1 MSLLPAAGI
10 CYTVSTLIIPI
21 VSCGQIALET
31 IRKWEVFIMSDERGQ
46 NLFIIAYPGR
56 ETADKVYHTL
66 RELEK
71 QDRIDIKTAATI
83 YRREDGKLRLKH
95 RQRLT
100 LWRDEFGVEAIAL
113 MLAGTRAGKLA
124 GAVVDALMG
133 SHRLTHRR
141 EASALMEGK
150 LGPDDSAMVIVAT
163 NAEWEAVKGYVE
175 HLGGEELAVELTAK
189 AEKRLAEIA
198 SDEGVAAAVREFVE
212 IEEVTL

>member
-1 MSLLPAAGI
+1 
-10 CYTVSTLIIPI
+10 
-21 VSCGQIALET
+21 
-31 IRKWEVFIMSDERGQ
+31 MSDERGQ

-113 MLAGTRAGKLA
+113 ILAGTRAGKLA
-124 GAVVDALMG
+124 SAVVDALMG
-133 SHRLTHRR
+133 SHRSKHRCEVR
-141 EASALMEGK
+141 AILEGK
-150 LGPDDSAMVIVAT
+150 LGPDDSGLVVLAAD
-163 NAEWEAVKGYVE
+163 ADWEAVQSAVDHFE
-175 HLGGEELAVELTAK
+175 GEELALELTYK
-189 AEKRLAEIA
+189 AVKRLAEISA
-198 SDEGVAAAVREFVE
+198 DVGVIAAVQEFVE

>member
-10 CYTVSTLIIPI
+10 CYTVSTLLIPI

-31 IRKWEVFIMSDERGQ
+31 IRKWEIFIMSDERGQ

-66 RELEK
+66 RKLEK

-83 YRREDGKLRLKH
+83 YRREDG
-95 RQRLT
+95 
-100 LWRDEFGVEAIAL
+100 VEAIAL
-113 MLAGTRAGKLA
+113 ILAGTGAGKLA

-133 SHRLTHRR
+133 SHRSKHRR
-141 EASALMEGK
+141 EVRAILEGK
-150 LGPDDSAMVIVAT
+150 LGPDDSGLVVLAT
-163 NAEWEAVKGYVE
+163 NADWEAVKSAVD
-175 HLGGEELAVELTAK
+175 HVDGEELAVELASK